1 MARRPLPR
9 ILSNGGAQLA
19 RSRELAR
26 TAADGATDVLQP
38 LITIA
43 RGLRRLA
50 AAARRRWT
58 ETPKDRRGAL
68 LFLVASVVLVVAL
81 VPYGPLLAVVSL
93 MAAAAWQGRD
103 RTPAAPE
110 GPDTAGAGRLQSLYE
125 ALVPYFQL
133 AEEPDPLYS
142 HGGAWERAFPAY
154 GFDDGGRV
162 SHLVIRYPAHFRD
175 GEPETRARIE
185 HLLTAKSGRGREYH
199 FEWDEEANHLTV
211 DVLPALPTDI
221 AAQRFVTAPGET
233 VLGFTDPTRV
243 QRTLPLTHG
252 AERRDVPPVVWRTGI
267 RSTEPHLLVL
277 GQPGT
282 GTSTLLRSVA
292 LQALHHGD
300 LLIVDGGGTGEYA
313 CLVGRDGVLAVE
325 CGLTGALTSLEWA
338 AAETERRLIAINRA
352 RQEGLA
358 APDDTRRP
366 LWVFLDRPTAFTHL
380 AGTDGR
386 RDPQTLLQVPLRH
399 GRAANVTVVV
409 ADQLDALEGLTDAV
423 RQHTRARVV
432 LGPATVDELTTV
444 LGAPPHTTPVDQV
457 PPGRGYARLGRGPVH
472 RLQVP
477 ATPDPYD
484 DATSDTH
491 RQAVLDLL
499 PPRTTPADGEQA
511 PVPPEAAA
519 KEGPEPLS
527 MEKEPVPTGP
537 TAMDSVRR
545 EAGSTERGRTGPGST
560 EPVTTESVTTSP
572 ATADSVATSPVTT
585 SPVTMDKEKQTAR
598 AAAAG
603 RREGAAEDAGA
614 APATAEAAGHADAD
628 SVGGG
633 TSPAE
638 ETAPEGI
645 VPARE
650 TVPTDTAAARETVP
664 SDTPPA
670 RETITADTAPARET
684 VPAEAVAAETS

>member
-26 TAADGATDVLQP
+26 TAADSATDVLQP

-50 AAARRRWT
+50 AAGRRRWT
-58 ETPKDRRGAL
+58 ETPRDRRGAL

-81 VPYGPLLAVVSL
+81 VPYGPLLAVIVL
-93 MAAAAWQGRD
+93 MAAAAWQGRE

-110 GPDTAGAGRLQSLYE
+110 GTDDTRTRRLQSLYE
-125 ALVPYFQL
+125 ALVPYFSI
-133 AEEPDPLYS
+133 AEDPDPLYA
-142 HGGAWERAFPAY
+142 HGGGWEKAFPAHE
-154 GFDDGGRV
+154 FDEDGRV
-162 SHLVIRYPAHFRD
+162 AHLVIRYPAYFTD
-175 GEPETRARIE
+175 GEAESRARIE
-185 HLLTAKSGRGREYH
+185 HLLTAKSGRGREYR
-199 FEWDEEANHLTV
+199 FTWDEEANHLSV
-211 DVLPALPTDI
+211 DVLAALPTDI

-252 AERRDVPPVVWRTGI
+252 VEQRDVPPVVWRTGI

-338 AAETERRLIAINRA
+338 AAETERRLIAVNRA
-352 RQEGLA
+352 RQQGLA

-380 AGTDGR
+380 ADTGGR

-409 ADQLDALEGLTDAV
+409 ADQLDALDSLTDAV

-432 LGPATVDELTTV
+432 LGPATADELANA
-444 LGAPPHTTPVDQV
+444 LGAPPHTTPLDQV
-457 PPGRGYARLGRGPVH
+457 PPGRGYARLGTGPVH

-484 DATSDTH
+484 DATSEAH

-511 PVPPEAAA
+511 PLPPEAEAEA
-519 KEGPEPLS
+519 EAEAVS
-527 MEKEPVPTGP
+527 MEKQGAPVRVVASEPEA
-537 TAMDSVRR
+537 TAAEPD
-545 EAGSTERGRTGPGST
+545 PD
-560 EPVTTESVTTSP
+560 PVTAEK
-572 ATADSVATSPVTT
+572 ATA
-585 SPVTMDKEKQTAR
+585 
-598 AAAAG
+598 G
-603 RREGAAEDAGA
+603 
-614 APATAEAAGHADAD
+614 ATAE
-628 SVGGG
+628 
-633 TSPAE
+633 P
-638 ETAPEGI
+638 
-645 VPARE
+645 
-650 TVPTDTAAARETVP
+650 
-664 SDTPPA
+664 
-670 RETITADTAPARET
+670 APAET
-684 VPAEAVAAETS
+684 VPADAVAAETS

>member
-26 TAADGATDVLQP
+26 TAADSATDVLQP

-81 VPYGPLLAVVSL
+81 VPYGPLLAVIVL
-93 MAAAAWQGRD
+93 MAAAAWQGRE
-103 RTPAAPE
+103 RTPAAPV
-110 GPDTAGAGRLQSLYE
+110 GADDDTRARRLQSLYE
-125 ALVPYFQL
+125 ALVPYFSL
-133 AEEPDPLYS
+133 AEDPDPLYA
-142 HGGAWERAFPAY
+142 HGGGWEKAFPAY
-154 GFDDGGRV
+154 EFDDDGRV
-162 SHLVIRYPAHFRD
+162 AHLVIRYPAYFTD
-175 GEPETRARIE
+175 GEAESRARIE

-199 FEWDEEANHLTV
+199 FTWDEEANHLCV
-211 DVLPALPTDI
+211 DVLAALPTDI

-252 AERRDVPPVVWRTGI
+252 VEQRDVPPVVWRTGI

-338 AAETERRLIAINRA
+338 AAETERRLISVNQA
-352 RQEGLA
+352 RQQGLA

-366 LWVFLDRPTAFTHL
+366 LWIFLDRPTAFTHL
-380 AGTDGR
+380 AATGGR
-386 RDPQTLLQVPLRH
+386 RDPQTLLQIPLRH

-409 ADQLDALEGLTDAV
+409 ADQLDALDGLTDAV

-432 LGPATVDELTTV
+432 LGPATAEELANA
-444 LGAPPHTTPVDQV
+444 LGAPPHTTPLTQV
-457 PPGRGYARLGRGPVH
+457 PPGRGYARLGTGPVH

-484 DATSDTH
+484 DATSEAH

-511 PVPPEAAA
+511 PLPPEAEAEAEAEAVAEA
-519 KEGPEPLS
+519 KVKAVS
-527 MEKEPVPTGP
+527 MEKKDAPVIVVASEP
-537 TAMDSVRR
+537 
-545 EAGSTERGRTGPGST
+545 
-560 EPVTTESVTTSP
+560 
-572 ATADSVATSPVTT
+572 
-585 SPVTMDKEKQTAR
+585 
-598 AAAAG
+598 
-603 RREGAAEDAGA
+603 
-614 APATAEAAGHADAD
+614 
-628 SVGGG
+628 
-633 TSPAE
+633 E
-638 ETAPEGI
+638 ETA
-645 VPARE
+645 
-650 TVPTDTAAARETVP
+650 
-664 SDTPPA
+664 SDTEPTPVTAEKATAGTPA
-670 RETITADTAPARET
+670 EPAPADP
-684 VPAEAVAAETS
+684 VPAEAVAAETSS

>member
-26 TAADGATDVLQP
+26 TAADSATDVLHP
-38 LITIA
+38 LITMT

-50 AAARRRWT
+50 SAGRRRWT
-58 ETPKDRRGAL
+58 ETPRDRRGAL

-81 VPYGPLLAVVSL
+81 VPYGPLLAVIVL
-93 MAAAAWQGRD
+93 MAAAAWQGRE

-110 GPDTAGAGRLQSLYE
+110 GTDDTRTRRLQSLYE
-125 ALVPYFQL
+125 ALVPYFSI
-133 AEEPDPLYS
+133 AEDPDPLYA
-142 HGGAWERAFPAY
+142 HGGGWEKAFPAHE
-154 GFDDGGRV
+154 FDEDGRV
-162 SHLVIRYPAHFRD
+162 AHLVIRYPAYFTD
-175 GEPETRARIE
+175 GETESRSRIE
-185 HLLTAKSGRGREYH
+185 HLLTAKSGRGREYR
-199 FEWDEEANHLTV
+199 FTWEEEANHLSV
-211 DVLPALPTDI
+211 DVLAALPTDI
-221 AAQRFVTAPGET
+221 AAQHFVTAPGET

-252 AERRDVPPVVWRTGI
+252 VEQRDVPPVVWRTGI

-338 AAETERRLIAINRA
+338 AAETERRLIAVNRA
-352 RQEGLA
+352 RQQGLA

-380 AGTDGR
+380 ADTGGR

-409 ADQLDALEGLTDAV
+409 ADQLDALDSLTDAV

-432 LGPATVDELTTV
+432 LGPATADELANA
-444 LGAPPHTTPVDQV
+444 LGAPPHTTPLDQV
-457 PPGRGYARLGRGPVH
+457 PPGRGYARLGTGPVH

-484 DATSDTH
+484 DATSEAH

-511 PVPPEAAA
+511 PLPPEA
-519 KEGPEPLS
+519 E
-527 MEKEPVPTGP
+527 
-537 TAMDSVRR
+537 
-545 EAGSTERGRTGPGST
+545 
-560 EPVTTESVTTSP
+560 
-572 ATADSVATSPVTT
+572 
-585 SPVTMDKEKQTAR
+585 
-598 AAAAG
+598 
-603 RREGAAEDAGA
+603 
-614 APATAEAAGHADAD
+614 AEAAGAKAKAVSMEKQGAPVHVVASEPEATAAEPEPDPVTAEKATA
-628 SVGGG
+628 GA
-633 TSPAE
+633 PAE
-638 ETAPEGI
+638 P
-645 VPARE
+645 
-650 TVPTDTAAARETVP
+650 
-664 SDTPPA
+664 
-670 RETITADTAPARET
+670 APAET
-684 VPAEAVAAETS
+684 VPADAVAAETS

>member
-26 TAADGATDVLQP
+26 TAADSATDVLQP

-50 AAARRRWT
+50 AAGRRRWT
-58 ETPKDRRGAL
+58 ETPRDRRGAL

-81 VPYGPLLAVVSL
+81 VPYGPLLAVIVL
-93 MAAAAWQGRD
+93 MAAAAWQGRE

-110 GPDTAGAGRLQSLYE
+110 GTDDTRTRRLQSLYE
-125 ALVPYFQL
+125 ALVPYFSI
-133 AEEPDPLYS
+133 AEDPDPLYA
-142 HGGAWERAFPAY
+142 HGGGWEKAFPAHE
-154 GFDDGGRV
+154 FDEDGRV
-162 SHLVIRYPAHFRD
+162 AHLVIRYPAYFTD
-175 GEPETRARIE
+175 GEAESRARIE
-185 HLLTAKSGRGREYH
+185 HLLTAKSGRGREYR
-199 FEWDEEANHLTV
+199 FTWDEEANHLSV
-211 DVLPALPTDI
+211 DVLAALPTDI

-252 AERRDVPPVVWRTGI
+252 VEQRDVPPVVWRTGI

-338 AAETERRLIAINRA
+338 AAETERRLIAVNRA
-352 RQEGLA
+352 RQQGLA

-380 AGTDGR
+380 ADTGGR

-409 ADQLDALEGLTDAV
+409 ADQLDALDSLTDAV

-432 LGPATVDELTTV
+432 LGPATADELANA
-444 LGAPPHTTPVDQV
+444 LGAPPHTTPLDQV
-457 PPGRGYARLGRGPVH
+457 PPGRGYARLGTGPVH

-484 DATSDTH
+484 DATSEAH

-499 PPRTTPADGEQA
+499 PRARRRRTGSRPPPPGGRGGGGGE
-511 PVPPEAAA
+511 
-519 KEGPEPLS
+519 GRLH
-527 MEKEPVPTGP
+527 G
-537 TAMDSVRR
+537 
-545 EAGSTERGRTGPGST
+545 EAGRPGPRGGERAGGDRGGAGAGPGDGGEGDGRGAGRTR
-560 EPVTTESVTTSP
+560 
-572 ATADSVATSPVTT
+572 
-585 SPVTMDKEKQTAR
+585 AR
-598 AAAAG
+598 
-603 RREGAAEDAGA
+603 
-614 APATAEAAGHADAD
+614 
-628 SVGGG
+628 
-633 TSPAE
+633 
-638 ETAPEGI
+638 
-645 VPARE
+645 
-650 TVPTDTAAARETVP
+650 
-664 SDTPPA
+664 
-670 RETITADTAPARET
+670 
-684 VPAEAVAAETS
+684 

>member
-26 TAADGATDVLQP
+26 TAADSATDVLQP

-50 AAARRRWT
+50 AAGRRRWT
-58 ETPKDRRGAL
+58 ETPRDRRGAL

-81 VPYGPLLAVVSL
+81 VPYGPLLAVIVL
-93 MAAAAWQGRD
+93 MAAAAWQGRE

-110 GPDTAGAGRLQSLYE
+110 GTDDTRTRRLQSLYE
-125 ALVPYFQL
+125 ALVPYFSI
-133 AEEPDPLYS
+133 AEDPDPLYA
-142 HGGAWERAFPAY
+142 HGGGWEKAFPAHE
-154 GFDDGGRV
+154 FDEDGRV
-162 SHLVIRYPAHFRD
+162 AHLVIRYPAYFTD
-175 GEPETRARIE
+175 GEAESRARIE
-185 HLLTAKSGRGREYH
+185 HLLTAKSGRGREYR
-199 FEWDEEANHLTV
+199 FTWDEEANHLSV
-211 DVLPALPTDI
+211 DVLAALPTDI

-252 AERRDVPPVVWRTGI
+252 VEQRDVPPVVWRTGI

-338 AAETERRLIAINRA
+338 AAETERRLIAVNRA
-352 RQEGLA
+352 RQQGLA

-380 AGTDGR
+380 ADTGGR

-409 ADQLDALEGLTDAV
+409 ADQLDALDSLTDAV

-432 LGPATVDELTTV
+432 LGPATADELANA
-444 LGAPPHTTPVDQV
+444 LGAPPHTTPLDQV
-457 PPGRGYARLGRGPVH
+457 PPGRGYARLGTGPVH

-484 DATSDTH
+484 DATSEAH

-511 PVPPEAAA
+511 PSPPEAEAEVEA
-519 KEGPEPLS
+519 EAVS
-527 MEKEPVPTGP
+527 MEKQGAPVRVVASEPEA
-537 TAMDSVRR
+537 TAAEPD
-545 EAGSTERGRTGPGST
+545 PD
-560 EPVTTESVTTSP
+560 PVTAEK
-572 ATADSVATSPVTT
+572 ATA
-585 SPVTMDKEKQTAR
+585 
-598 AAAAG
+598 G
-603 RREGAAEDAGA
+603 
-614 APATAEAAGHADAD
+614 ATAE
-628 SVGGG
+628 
-633 TSPAE
+633 P
-638 ETAPEGI
+638 
-645 VPARE
+645 
-650 TVPTDTAAARETVP
+650 
-664 SDTPPA
+664 
-670 RETITADTAPARET
+670 APAET
-684 VPAEAVAAETS
+684 VPADAVAAETS

>member
-26 TAADGATDVLQP
+26 TAADSATDVLQP

-50 AAARRRWT
+50 AAGRRRWT
-58 ETPKDRRGAL
+58 ETPRDRRGAL

-81 VPYGPLLAVVSL
+81 VPYGPLLAVIVL
-93 MAAAAWQGRD
+93 MAAAAWQGRE

-110 GPDTAGAGRLQSLYE
+110 GTDDTRTRRLQSLYE
-125 ALVPYFQL
+125 ALVPYFSI
-133 AEEPDPLYS
+133 AEDPDPLYA
-142 HGGAWERAFPAY
+142 HGGGWEKAFPAHE
-154 GFDDGGRV
+154 FDEDGRV
-162 SHLVIRYPAHFRD
+162 AHLVIRYPAYFTD
-175 GEPETRARIE
+175 GEAESRARIE
-185 HLLTAKSGRGREYH
+185 HLLTAKSGRGREYR
-199 FEWDEEANHLTV
+199 FTWDEEANHLSV
-211 DVLPALPTDI
+211 DVLAALPTDI

-252 AERRDVPPVVWRTGI
+252 VEQRDVPPVVWRTGI

-338 AAETERRLIAINRA
+338 AAETERRLIAVNRA
-352 RQEGLA
+352 RQQGLA

-380 AGTDGR
+380 ADTGGR

-409 ADQLDALEGLTDAV
+409 ADQLDALDSLTDAV

-432 LGPATVDELTTV
+432 LGPATADELANA
-444 LGAPPHTTPVDQV
+444 LGAPPHTTPLDQV
-457 PPGRGYARLGRGPVH
+457 PPGRGYARLGTGPVH

-484 DATSDTH
+484 DATSEAH
-491 RQAVLDLL
+491 RQVVLDLL

-511 PVPPEAAA
+511 PLPPEAEAEA
-519 KEGPEPLS
+519 EANAVS
-527 MEKEPVPTGP
+527 MEKQGAPVRVVASEPDA
-537 TAMDSVRR
+537 TAAEPEPD
-545 EAGSTERGRTGPGST
+545 
-560 EPVTTESVTTSP
+560 PVTAEK
-572 ATADSVATSPVTT
+572 ATA
-585 SPVTMDKEKQTAR
+585 
-598 AAAAG
+598 G
-603 RREGAAEDAGA
+603 
-614 APATAEAAGHADAD
+614 APAE
-628 SVGGG
+628 
-633 TSPAE
+633 P
-638 ETAPEGI
+638 
-645 VPARE
+645 
-650 TVPTDTAAARETVP
+650 
-664 SDTPPA
+664 
-670 RETITADTAPARET
+670 APAET
-684 VPAEAVAAETS
+684 VPADAVAAETS

>member
-26 TAADGATDVLQP
+26 TAADSATDVLQP

-50 AAARRRWT
+50 AAGRRRWT
-58 ETPKDRRGAL
+58 ETPRDRRGAL

-81 VPYGPLLAVVSL
+81 VPYGPLLAVIVL
-93 MAAAAWQGRD
+93 MAAAAWQGRE

-110 GPDTAGAGRLQSLYE
+110 GTDDTRTRRLQSLYE
-125 ALVPYFQL
+125 ALVPYFSI
-133 AEEPDPLYS
+133 AEDPDPLYA
-142 HGGAWERAFPAY
+142 HGGGWEKAFPAHE
-154 GFDDGGRV
+154 FDEDGRV
-162 SHLVIRYPAHFRD
+162 AHLVIRYPAYFTD
-175 GEPETRARIE
+175 GEAESRARIE
-185 HLLTAKSGRGREYH
+185 HLLTAKSGRGREYR
-199 FEWDEEANHLTV
+199 FTWDEEANHLSV
-211 DVLPALPTDI
+211 DVLAALPTDI

-252 AERRDVPPVVWRTGI
+252 VEQRDVPPVVWRTGI

-338 AAETERRLIAINRA
+338 AAETERRLIAVNRA
-352 RQEGLA
+352 RQQGLA

-380 AGTDGR
+380 ADTGGR

-409 ADQLDALEGLTDAV
+409 ADQLDALDSLTDAV

-432 LGPATVDELTTV
+432 LGPATADELANA
-444 LGAPPHTTPVDQV
+444 LGAPPHTTPLDQV
-457 PPGRGYARLGRGPVH
+457 PPGRGYARLGTGPVH

-484 DATSDTH
+484 DATSEAH

-511 PVPPEAAA
+511 PLPPEAEAEVEA
-519 KEGPEPLS
+519 EAVS
-527 MEKEPVPTGP
+527 MEKQGAPVRVVASEPEA
-537 TAMDSVRR
+537 TAAEPD
-545 EAGSTERGRTGPGST
+545 PD
-560 EPVTTESVTTSP
+560 PVTAEK
-572 ATADSVATSPVTT
+572 ATA
-585 SPVTMDKEKQTAR
+585 
-598 AAAAG
+598 G
-603 RREGAAEDAGA
+603 
-614 APATAEAAGHADAD
+614 ATAE
-628 SVGGG
+628 
-633 TSPAE
+633 P
-638 ETAPEGI
+638 
-645 VPARE
+645 
-650 TVPTDTAAARETVP
+650 
-664 SDTPPA
+664 
-670 RETITADTAPARET
+670 APAET
-684 VPAEAVAAETS
+684 VPADAVAAETS